1 MPDRDD
7 DRSGVSPGSP
17 AEFSLLQ
24 WRMKEIER
32 RAEADL
38 RSCREQN
45 ERECRAIRDQYDR
58 EIKAI
63 RDHFEKELRD
73 IGESSEKRFQRIET
87 YMLAPLGI
95 LVTLFLGSLVT
106 LLFKGAPTP

>member
-7 DRSGVSPGSP
+7 DRSGISPGSP

-38 RSCREQN
+38 KSCRDQN
-45 ERECRAIRDQYDR
+45 ERDCRAIREQYDR

-63 RDHFEKELRD
+63 REHYDKELRE
-73 IGESSEKRFQRIET
+73 IGDSSEKRFQRIET
-87 YMLAPLGI
+87 YMLAPLGV

-106 LLFKGAPTP
+106 LLFKGAPMP